1 MAKRGKGK
9 KTAAQQKKNN
19 ETKNVVEE
27 QPLEEVPQLEN
38 VEENKKSVKK
48 NTKNVKIPIKEKEL
62 NEEEKES
69 NEEENGNDSSD
80 SDTDIDNFISEQ
92 TINDDNKND
101 NEEEND
107 NNQET
112 LAELE
117 DEEDE
122 EEKNMEENEEE
133 EEEEQEERAFIN
145 NIPALNKRYNDIRL
159 DTPGVKIPWIELQT
173 VTYDKDLGIDDK
185 TVHDDLKRELAFY
198 EQGLAAAL
206 EGRKKYKELNKPFS
220 RPNDYFAEMVK
231 TDEQMSKIRQNM
243 IEESESIKNAEA
255 AKRQRDLRKYGKK
268 VQTEKLLEKNRNKK
282 MEMEKINR
290 LKRKRSDNN
299 DDDFDV
305 SLDFDDDN
313 KKSNK
318 PQKSKKRL
326 AKDKKFGYGGKKRG
340 SKQNTAESTAD
351 MSGFSHKKMKATTFG
366 GVNKNKKA
374 KRPGKSK
381 RMATRR

>member
-1 MAKRGKGK
+1 VEKEKRLQHNK
-9 KTAAQQKKNN
+9 KKNK
-19 ETKNVVEE
+19 ETKNDVEE
-27 QPLEEVPQLEN
+27 QVLEEVPQLEK
-38 VEENKKSVKK
+38 VEETKKSVKK
-48 NTKNVKIPIKEKEL
+48 NTKNVKIPIKEKESID
-62 NEEEKES
+62 EEKES
-69 NEEENGNDSSD
+69 NEEENENDSSD

-92 TINDDNKND
+92 TISDDNNKND
-101 NEEEND
+101 IEEENE

-117 DEEDE
+117 DEEME
-122 EEKNMEENEEE
+122 ENMEENEEEEE

-313 KKSNK
+313 KKNNK

-381 RMATRR
+381 RMAARR

>member
-1 MAKRGKGK
+1 MARRGKGK

-19 ETKNVVEE
+19 ELKKEVEE
-27 QPLEEVPQLEN
+27 VSLEEEVPKLEN
-38 VEENKKSVKK
+38 IEETPKTNKKNSKNVKDVEKEVKSVEEND
-48 NTKNVKIPIKEKEL
+48 E
-62 NEEEKES
+62 
-69 NEEENGNDSSD
+69 SSD
-80 SDTDIDNFISEQ
+80 SDNADIDDFISEQ
-92 TINDDNKND
+92 TITVGNGNEID
-101 NEEEND
+101 NEENNEQEEEENEND
-107 NNQET
+107 EQNDNQEN
-112 LAELE
+112 L
-117 DEEDE
+117 DEE
-122 EEKNMEENEEE
+122 EEE
-133 EEEEQEERAFIN
+133 EEEEQEQEEQERPAIN
-145 NIPALNKRYNDIRL
+145 NIPALNKRYNEIRL
-159 DTPGVKIPWIELQT
+159 DTPGVKIPWIELQAI
-173 VTYDKDLGIDDK
+173 TYNKDLGIDDK

-220 RPNDYFAEMVK
+220 RPDDYFAEMVK

-268 VQTEKLLEKNRNKK
+268 VQTEKLLEKNKNKK

-305 SLDFDDDN
+305 SLDFNDNDN
-313 KKSNK
+313 KNNK

-340 SKQNTAESTAD
+340 SKQNTAESSAD

-366 GVNKNKKA
+366 GAKNKKA
-374 KRPGKSK
+374 KRPGKNK
-381 RMATRR
+381 RMASRR

>member
-1 MAKRGKGK
+1 VEKEKRLQHNK
-9 KTAAQQKKNN
+9 KKNK
-19 ETKNVVEE
+19 ETKNDVEE
-27 QPLEEVPQLEN
+27 QVLEEVPQLEK
-38 VEENKKSVKK
+38 VEETKKSVKK
-48 NTKNVKIPIKEKEL
+48 NTKNVKIPIKEKESID
-62 NEEEKES
+62 EEKES
-69 NEEENGNDSSD
+69 NEEENENDSSD

-92 TINDDNKND
+92 TISDDNNKND
-101 NEEEND
+101 IEEENE

-117 DEEDE
+117 DEEME
-122 EEKNMEENEEE
+122 ENMEENEEEEE

-243 IEESESIKNAEA
+243 IEESESIKNA
-255 AKRQRDLRKYGKK
+255 
-268 VQTEKLLEKNRNKK
+268 
-282 MEMEKINR
+282 
-290 LKRKRSDNN
+290 
-299 DDDFDV
+299 
-305 SLDFDDDN
+305 
-313 KKSNK
+313 
-318 PQKSKKRL
+318 
-326 AKDKKFGYGGKKRG
+326 
-340 SKQNTAESTAD
+340 
-351 MSGFSHKKMKATTFG
+351 
-366 GVNKNKKA
+366 
-374 KRPGKSK
+374 
-381 RMATRR
+381 

>member
-9 KTAAQQKKNN
+9 KTLAQQKKNI

-27 QPLEEVPQLEN
+27 QPLEEEVPQLEN
-38 VEENKKSVKK
+38 VEETKKTQKK
-48 NTKNVKIPIKEKEL
+48 NTKNVKKPVEEKSL
-62 NEEEKES
+62 EEEKES
-69 NEEENGNDSSD
+69 NEEENENDSSD

-92 TINDDNKND
+92 TINDENN
-101 NEEEND
+101 END
-107 NNQET
+107 DEEDDDENNQET
-112 LAELE
+112 ISELE
-117 DEEDE
+117 DEEMGE
-122 EEKNMEENEEE
+122 NLEENEEE

-173 VTYDKDLGIDDK
+173 VTYNKDLGIDDK

-198 EQGLAAAL
+198 EQGLAAAI

-305 SLDFDDDN
+305 SLDFDDNN
-313 KKSNK
+313 KNNGKL
-318 PQKSKKRL
+318 QKSKKRL
-326 AKDKKFGYGGKKRG
+326 AKDKKFGFGGKKRG
-340 SKQNTAESTAD
+340 SKQNTAESTND

-366 GVNKNKKA
+366 GSKGKKA
-374 KRPGKSK
+374 KRPGKNK
-381 RMATRR
+381 RMAARR

>member
-1 MAKRGKGK
+1 MARRGKGK
-9 KTAAQQKKNN
+9 KAAAQQKKNN
-19 ETKNVVEE
+19 ELKKDVEE
-27 QPLEEVPQLEN
+27 TSLDEEIPELKNIEETPKTNKKNAKKNTKKEVEN
-38 VEENKKSVKK
+38 VEESD
-48 NTKNVKIPIKEKEL
+48 
-62 NEEEKES
+62 
-69 NEEENGNDSSD
+69 DSSD
-80 SDTDIDNFISEQ
+80 LDNADIDDFISEQ
-92 TINDDNKND
+92 TINVEDKNA

-107 NNQET
+107 DEEEEEEEEEEEVDEQDDNQET
-112 LAELE
+112 VEG
-117 DEEDE
+117 E
-122 EEKNMEENEEE
+122 EEEEEE
-133 EEEEQEERAFIN
+133 EEEEQQQERPAIN

-159 DTPGVKIPWIELQT
+159 DTPGVKIPWIELQA
-173 VTYDKDLGIDDK
+173 VTYNKDLGIDDK

-305 SLDFDDDN
+305 SLDFDDNDN
-313 KKSNK
+313 KNK

-351 MSGFSHKKMKATTFG
+351 MSGFSHKKMKANTFG
-366 GVNKNKKA
+366 GVKGKKA

-381 RMATRR
+381 RMAARR